1 MVDTRDFYGI
11 LPRKR
16 GNEERCSVRTRNLV
30 QNPLGSNAREGS
42 TPS

>member
-11 LPRKR
+11 LARKR

-30 QNPLGSNAREGS
+30 QNPLDRNAREGS